1 MSRILRLTL
10 TRPSPVQ
17 GEGISFGLNLFLTA
31 MTGRG
36 LTSFGRLG

>member
-10 TRPSPVQ
+10 SRPGRGDIFRAKSLSRYY
-17 GEGISFGLNLFLTA
+17 ERK
-31 MTGRG
+31 TGRG